1 MNTDY
6 LIKMVNEIA
15 AFFSGES
22 GPEQAPK
29 DVAAHLK
36 RFWEPRM
43 RREIV
48 AHYRKGAAGL
58 DDVARAAVALLSD
71 VP

>member
-1 MNTDY
+1 MHTDY

-15 AFFSGES
+15 AFFASES
-22 GPEQAPK
+22 GPSQAPK

-36 RFWEPRM
+36 RYWDPRM

-48 AHYRKGAAGL
+48 AHYQNGAAGL
-58 DDVARAAVALLSD
+58 TDIARAGIAVLSD
-71 VP
+71 GL